1 LVATRTTSILFSV
14 YPMNVVLRNLET
26 YLLEPRQEYI
36 PGWCVRPGTF
46 RVAAPYDRKEP
57 QVSGHRKKQ
66 KKEKKSK
73 DDTGSELEKELARWI
88 SSQLRALLSR
98 LRARRLVE
106 AMKIDSF
113 YGTYVNTAAN
123 EESSLDFVQLQ
134 PMLQMLKSGFSCA
147 VELDYDEIYLNGS
160 FQTLDVG
167 DVYETLVVNDH
178 PTPSVINILSGM
190 RPKYLIPPKSAFVMS
205 DLGRIQGLVSVG
217 IAGGLCL
224 KKPSS

>member
-1 LVATRTTSILFSV
+1 
-14 YPMNVVLRNLET
+14 MNVVVRNLET
-26 YLLEPRQEYI
+26 YLLEPRQESM

-46 RVAAPYDRKEP
+46 RVAAPYDRKDP
-57 QVSGHRKKQ
+57 RVSPVSQSGHRKIQKQ
-66 KKEKKSK
+66 EKRLK
-73 DDTGSELEKELARWI
+73 DGAGSEVEKELAHWI

-106 AMKIDSF
+106 TMKIDSF
-113 YGTYVNTAAN
+113 YGTYVNTAAH

-147 VELDYDEIYLNGS
+147 VEQDFDEIYLNGS

-167 DVYETLVVNDH
+167 DVYETLVVNDY
-178 PTPSVINILSGM
+178 PTPSVINILSGK

-205 DLGRIQGLVSVG
+205 DLGRIHGLVSVG
-217 IAGGLCL
+217 IAGGFCL
-224 KKPSS
+224 KQLCS